1 MGGQSSEYA
10 GSLGYAW
17 PRLRQLLCTPPGRR
31 RHTRAWHATAPTLC
45 RSALSSAAEVLAAAM
60 AGGGAVGCEHR
71 KHHPQAG
78 VRHHPGRP
86 RRAPPVPCAL
96 APLCTH
102 THAALAGSARL
113 RPHAAQRAA
122 RVSACV
128 LFRAL
133 GAHSRTLVLKRSTP
147 RGQAHLWRDRPL
159 LAWAPVLAL
168 AWATQIASTS
178 STRWPR
184 SRPANRRQP
193 LCSIYRPHISA
204 RSGGVRV
211 VSHGTAQQRA
221 PLSSRGAER
230 GGCDLVCSRVS
241 WLRNNPCRLL

>member
-17 PRLRQLLCTPPGRR
+17 PRLRQLTCTPPGRR

-60 AGGGAVGCEHR
+60 AGGGAVGYEHR
-71 KHHPQAG
+71 KHNPQAG

-86 RRAPPVPCAL
+86 RRAPAVPCAL

-102 THAALAGSARL
+102 TRSPGRVRTAAGIML
-113 RPHAAQRAA
+113 RSVPRACKP
-122 RVSACV
+122 VFHSGC
-128 LFRAL
+128 
-133 GAHSRTLVLKRSTP
+133 SRTLVLKRSTP

-159 LAWAPVLAL
+159 QAWAPVLAL

-204 RSGGVRV
+204 RAAVGSESSRTAD
-211 VSHGTAQQRA
+211 GTARQRA

-241 WLRNNPCRLL
+241 WLRNNPCRIL